1 MTIDSGRLVGAVGV
15 DKTRDVSQWWVVVT
29 GIAAD
34 GGRDL
39 IATLGGGN
47 STFTGSAWDWVTAP

>member
-1 MTIDSGRLVGAVGV
+1 MTVEALSVRV
-15 DKTRDVSQWWVVVT
+15 DRTRDVSEWELVVT

-39 IATLGGGN
+39 IARLGGTN
-47 STFTGSAWDWVTAP
+47 STFTGSAWDWLTAP

>member
-1 MTIDSGRLVGAVGV
+1 MRRQLLPAIMMMVVFTLLLGIGYPL
-15 DKTRDVSQWWVVVT
+15 VVT

-39 IATLGGGN
+39 IARLGGTN
-47 STFTGSAWDWVTAP
+47 STFTGSAWDWLTAP